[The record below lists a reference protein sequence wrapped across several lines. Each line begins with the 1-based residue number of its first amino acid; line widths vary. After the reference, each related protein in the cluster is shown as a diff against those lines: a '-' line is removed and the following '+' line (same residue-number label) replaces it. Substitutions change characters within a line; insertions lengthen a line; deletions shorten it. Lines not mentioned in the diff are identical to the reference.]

1 MLGRARGAISAVTW
15 GRGDKRGVQLGR
27 GQVRAPHVGL
37 SGSWACGGGGVHWA
51 ACWRPPP
58 AGLWEALSIVK
69 ALVLSVPA
77 ALQTVVGT
85 DIAELLL
92 QDHRTVWLPG
102 KSPNEANLIDFTNEA
117 VGQAEEEEESV
128 EAQLS
133 FLTDSQAATSSLEKE
148 TERFRELL
156 LYGRKKAS
164 SELSGAGACPGVR
177 RVGLCARKLWEGQAC
192 LESTRP

>member
-1 MLGRARGAISAVTW
+1 MW
-15 GRGDKRGVQLGR
+15 GWRV
-27 GQVRAPHVGL
+27 
-37 SGSWACGGGGVHWA
+37 A
-51 ACWRPPP
+51 ACTGRPVGCLPQQ
-58 AGLWEALSIVK
+58 GLWKVLSIVK

-164 SELSGAGACPGVR
+164 SQLLGAGACPGVR
-177 RVGLCARKLWEGQAC
+177 RMDFSARKLWEGQAC

>member
-1 MLGRARGAISAVTW
+1 MART
-15 GRGDKRGVQLGR
+15 R
-27 GQVRAPHVGL
+27 PHVGSL
-37 SGSWACGGGGVHWA
+37 PQQDLG
-51 ACWRPPP
+51 
-58 AGLWEALSIVK
+58 EALSVVK
-69 ALVLSVPA
+69 PRSSCPA

-117 VGQAEEEEESV
+117 LGQAEEEESV

-133 FLTDSQAATSSLEKE
+133 FLTDSQAAPSTLEKE

-164 SELSGAGACPGVR
+164 PGAAVGRERPEAGGTAASHALGREQPCEQVPGPVACWR
-177 RVGLCARKLWEGQAC
+177 RVGQR
-192 LESTRP
+192 